1 MRRKNGLLIGALS
14 ALLVLLYLAGDRVEL
29 ALRYQ
34 RQEVLQGEWWR
45 LLTAHLVHGSLR
57 HLVLN
62 IAGLYLVASLL
73 REDFSRS
80 EWFAVVAAVCTAIGS
95 GFIWLNP
102 DLQWYVG
109 LSGVLHGCLAAGA
122 VVWWRSERPLLAA
135 ALTALLLVKLSWE
148 QLHGAL
154 PLAGALPVIVDAHLY
169 GAIGGALAALAIIA
183 RRSITGRTYV

>member
-80 EWFAVVAAVCTAIGS
+80 EWMAVVAAVCTAIGS

-122 VVWWRSERPLLAA
+122 IVWWRSERPLLAA

-169 GAIGGALAALAIIA
+169 GAIGGTLAALAIIA

>member
-80 EWFAVVAAVCTAIGS
+80 EWMAVVAAVCTAIGS

-122 VVWWRSERPLLAA
+122 IVWWRSERPLLAA

>member
-73 REDFSRS
+73 RKDFSRS
-80 EWFAVVAAVCTAIGS
+80 EWMAVVAAVCTAIGS

>member
-73 REDFSRS
+73 RKDFSRS
-80 EWFAVVAAVCTAIGS
+80 EWMAVVAAVCTAIGS

-122 VVWWRSERPLLAA
+122 IVWWRSERPLLAA

>member
-80 EWFAVVAAVCTAIGS
+80 EWMAVVAAVCTAIGS